1 MGETTFVKQT
11 STSKPYKK
19 RAQGF
24 FKVDIIL
31 VIVVVVLITFGLVM
45 VYSSS
50 WYFSLLAKKPNWYNL
65 LFAGEPTSFAVISQ
79 AIWVICGIVLAII
92 ASRFDYHRYRNWALL
107 ILFASGVM
115 LVAVLFTSPNEFGAR
130 RTLFTGSV
138 QPSELAKLAT
148 VIYLSVWLYSKRE
161 NLNNI
166 SLGLIP
172 LTIIIALIGT
182 LILVE
187 PDLSA
192 ALTIVVLGG
201 GLFYMANAE
210 LRQIIIVIL
219 LMVLVG
225 FAAITLYPNGRSRII
240 EYWNGLQDPTRAS
253 DHMKFSLRAIVE
265 GGLFGKGLG
274 KGSIKI
280 LGLPVAWTDSIF
292 AVIAEEFG
300 LVGASVVL
308 FTYIILMW
316 RGLKIAQ
323 KAPDEL
329 GKILAG
335 GLTLWITWE
344 AMINMGVMVN
354 VFPFAGNA
362 LPLISKGGSN
372 FVTVMIAIGI
382 LLNISRAG
390 NIEAENQTRRS
401 PGAVNRVRRRNRRRR
416 ISSAHRPTSVE

>member
-1 MGETTFVKQT
+1 MGESNFVNKNSGSYPIAKRTQGFVK
-11 STSKPYKK
+11 
-19 RAQGF
+19 F
-24 FKVDIIL
+24 DVIL
-31 VIVVVVLITFGLVM
+31 VIIVIALVTLGLVM

-50 WYFSLLAKKPNWYNL
+50 WYFSILAENNTSYAVTRQALLL
-65 LFAGEPTSFAVISQ
+65 IF
-79 AIWVICGIVLAII
+79 GIVSAVVVSQI
-92 ASRFDYHRYRNWALL
+92 DYHKYQNLALL

-115 LVAVLFTSPNEFGAR
+115 LVAVLFTTPNEFGAK
-130 RTLFTGSV
+130 RTLFGGSV

-166 SLGLIP
+166 FFGLVP
-172 LTIIIALIGT
+172 LAVIIAVVAS
-182 LILVE
+182 LILSE

-201 GLFYMANAE
+201 ILFYMANAE

-219 LMVLVG
+219 LILLAG
-225 FAAITLYPNGRSRII
+225 FVVINLYSNGKSRII
-240 EYWNGLQDPTRAS
+240 EYWNGLQDPTSAS
-253 DHMKFSLRAIVE
+253 DHMKFSIRAIVE

-292 AVIAEEFG
+292 AVIAEELG
-300 LVGASVVL
+300 LVGAGAVL
-308 FTYIILMW
+308 FMYMIFMW

-344 AMINMGVMVN
+344 AVINMGVMVN

-362 LPLISKGGSN
+362 LPLISTGGSN
-372 FVTVMIAIGI
+372 LVTVLIAIGI

-390 NIEAENQTRRS
+390 NTEAANQTRRS
-401 PGAVNRVRRRNRRRR
+401 PGAFNRVRRRNGRRRV
-416 ISSAHRPTSVE
+416 SSAHRPTNAG